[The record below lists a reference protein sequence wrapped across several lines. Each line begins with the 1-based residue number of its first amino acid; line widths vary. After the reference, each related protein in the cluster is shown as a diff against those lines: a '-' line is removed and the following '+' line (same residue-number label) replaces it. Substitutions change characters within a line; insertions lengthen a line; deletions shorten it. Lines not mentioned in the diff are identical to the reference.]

1 MTANQPHLVAV
12 YGTLKRGECNHRL
25 LLVCPCLGRV
35 LLSRLQLYNLGPY
48 PMAVA
53 CADPAATVAAELYAV
68 SATVLVQ
75 LDVLE
80 DHPREYERQR
90 WSLVDGRQV
99 WVYLGRPAQ
108 VCGYPLM
115 ADGIWRSRC

>member
-1 MTANQPHLVAV
+1 MTTNQAQLVAV
-12 YGTLKRGECNHRL
+12 YGTLKRGQCNHRL
-25 LLVCPCLGRV
+25 LLLCPCLGPV
-35 LLSRLQLYNLGPY
+35 LLSRLRLYNLGPY

-68 SATVLVQ
+68 SAAVLAQ

-99 WVYLGRPAQ
+99 WVYLGRPSQ
-108 VCGYPLM
+108 VGGCPLL
-115 ADGIWRSRC
+115 ADGVWRGAR